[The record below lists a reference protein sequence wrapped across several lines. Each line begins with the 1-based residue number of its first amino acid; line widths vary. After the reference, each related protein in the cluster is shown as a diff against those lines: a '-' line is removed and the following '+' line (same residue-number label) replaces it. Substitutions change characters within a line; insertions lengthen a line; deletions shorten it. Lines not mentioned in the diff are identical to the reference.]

1 MASNDINEVFV
12 FLQQHLWNL
21 DKTEFRIPPKL
32 IIQIWD
38 NDKFSLDDYLGDA
51 AFLVTTFS
59 AVTWQSNRDLL
70 WYMQIFCPY
79 LFHRFNWAGPTQSYP
94 PCKES
99 REVQPEDVAG
109 DGSLKLLQKTTA
121 KLNLLPEV
129 CTRLVAMHDGAGWE
143 TSANCMFMSK
153 GGP

>member
-59 AVTWQSNRDLL
+59 AVT
-70 WYMQIFCPY
+70 
-79 LFHRFNWAGPTQSYP
+79 
-94 PCKES
+94 
-99 REVQPEDVAG
+99 
-109 DGSLKLLQKTTA
+109 
-121 KLNLLPEV
+121 
-129 CTRLVAMHDGAGWE
+129 
-143 TSANCMFMSK
+143 
-153 GGP
+153 